1 MKVIEFMFYALA
13 LMVIVAGL
21 TFGID
26 RELARRDYEKYTTT
40 QEEAIIGC
48 LFETNCKHYNDML
61 EKEDEH

>member
-1 MKVIEFMFYALA
+1 MRFVEFILIVLA
-13 LMVIVAGL
+13 VMVAVAGI

-48 LFETNCKHYNDML
+48 LFEMNCKYYNDML
-61 EKEDEH
+61 DKKDD

>member
-1 MKVIEFMFYALA
+1 MRFVEFILIVLA
-13 LMVIVAGL
+13 VMVAVAGI

-48 LFETNCKHYNDML
+48 LFETNCKYYNDML
-61 EKEDEH
+61 DKEDD